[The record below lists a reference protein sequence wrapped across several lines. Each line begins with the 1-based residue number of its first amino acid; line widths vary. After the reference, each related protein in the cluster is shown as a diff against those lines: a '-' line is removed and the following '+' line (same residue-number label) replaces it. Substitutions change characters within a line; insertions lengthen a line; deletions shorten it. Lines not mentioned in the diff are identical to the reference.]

1 MEKLITELQ
10 LIKERNIIN
19 EFVNYTLITSD
30 LLGQSQVSM
39 YDKHRSVLT
48 KAQNGQSTVVDLI
61 NSGPK
66 L

>member
-19 EFVNYTLITSD
+19 EFVNYALITSD
-30 LLGQSQVSM
+30 LFGQSQVSM

-48 KAQNGQSTVVDLI
+48 KARNGQPTVVDLI